1 LIEEENLG
9 KFENLRQIIV
19 RLRSPDGCPWDRA
32 QTHTSLKG
40 SMLEECYETMEAI
53 DSGQPDKL
61 CEELGDLL
69 LQIMLHSQ
77 IAEEAGQFKIEDVI
91 SGITQKLI
99 RRHPHVFGQTKL
111 NSAQEVSIN
120 WEQLKNKE
128 RPGQSILEG
137 LPKGMPA
144 LSYSQAMQRRVARV
158 GFDWEKTDDIMD
170 KLVEEVAEFKDAADQ
185 QQRVQ
190 EFGDLLFVMVNLA
203 RRLDIEPEMALQQTN
218 QRFAHRFNYM
228 EDECRRRGIQL
239 SSLSLKE
246 MDALWDVAKRKLE
259 E

>member
-1 LIEEENLG
+1 MIEENLG
-9 KFENLRQIIV
+9 NFDNLRQIIA
-19 RLRSPDGCPWDRA
+19 RLRSPNGCPWDRA
-32 QTHTSLKG
+32 QTHASLKG
-40 SMLEECYETMEAI
+40 NMLEECYETMEAI

-77 IAEEAGQFKIEDVI
+77 IAAEVGHFQIEDVI

-170 KLVEEVAEFKDAADQ
+170 KLVEEVAEFKDATDQ

-203 RRLDIEPEMALQQTN
+203 RRLDIEPELALQQTN
-218 QRFAHRFNYM
+218 QRFARRFRYM
-228 EDECRRRGIQL
+228 EDECRRQGIQL

-246 MDALWDVAKRKLE
+246 MDAMWDEAKRE
-259 E
+259 FGE

>member
-1 LIEEENLG
+1 MIEENLVN
-9 KFENLRQIIV
+9 FDNLRQIIA

-32 QTHTSLKG
+32 QTHVSLKG
-40 SMLEECYETMEAI
+40 NMLEECYETMEAI
-53 DSGQPDKL
+53 DSGQPTKL

-77 IAEEAGQFKIEDVI
+77 IASEAGHFKIEDVI
-91 SGITQKLI
+91 SGITQKLV

-111 NSAQEVSIN
+111 DSAQEVSIN

-158 GFDWEKTDDIMD
+158 GFDWERTDDILD
-170 KLVEEVAEFKDAADQ
+170 KLVEEVAEFKNATDQ
-185 QQRVQ
+185 QQRVR
-190 EFGDLLFVMVNLA
+190 EFGDLLFVLVNLA
-203 RRLDIEPEMALQQTN
+203 RRLDIEPELALHQAN
-218 QRFAHRFNYM
+218 QRFARRFSYM

-246 MDALWDVAKRKLE
+246 MDALWDEAKRALGE
-259 E
+259 

>member
-1 LIEEENLG
+1 MIEENLG
-9 KFENLRQIIV
+9 NFDNLRQIIA
-19 RLRSPDGCPWDRA
+19 RLRSPNGCPWDRE
-32 QTHTSLKG
+32 QTHASLKG
-40 SMLEECYETMEAI
+40 NMLEECYETMEAI

-77 IAEEAGQFKIEDVI
+77 IAAEAGQFQIEDVI

-99 RRHPHVFGQTKL
+99 RRHPHVFGQAKL

-170 KLVEEVAEFKDAADQ
+170 KLVEEVAEFKDATDQ

-203 RRLDIEPEMALQQTN
+203 RRLDIEPELALQQTN
-218 QRFAHRFNYM
+218 QRFARRFRYM
-228 EDECRRRGIQL
+228 EDECRRQGIQL

-246 MDALWDVAKRKLE
+246 MDAMWDEAKRE
-259 E
+259 FGE

>member
-1 LIEEENLG
+1 MIEENLG
-9 KFENLRQIIV
+9 NFDNLRQIIA

-32 QTHTSLKG
+32 QTHASLKG
-40 SMLEECYETMEAI
+40 NMLEECYETMEAI
-53 DSGQPDKL
+53 DSGQPAKL

-77 IAEEAGQFKIEDVI
+77 IAAEAGHFQIEDVI

-170 KLVEEVAEFKDAADQ
+170 KLVEEVAEFKDAQNQ

-190 EFGDLLFVMVNLA
+190 EFGDLLFVLVNMA
-203 RRLDIEPEMALQQTN
+203 RRLDIEPELALQQTN
-218 QRFAHRFNYM
+218 QRFARRFRYM

-246 MDALWDVAKRKLE
+246 MDAMWDEAKRELGE
-259 E
+259 

>member
-1 LIEEENLG
+1 MEEKNLG
-9 KFENLRQIIV
+9 KFDNLRQIIA
-19 RLRSPDGCPWDRA
+19 RLRGPGGCPWDKV
-32 QTHTSLKG
+32 QTHATLKG
-40 SMLEECYETMEAI
+40 SMLEECYETLEAI

-77 IAEEAGQFKIEDVI
+77 IADEAGQFKIEDVI

-99 RRHPHVFGQTKL
+99 RRHPHVFGETKV
-111 NSAQEVSIN
+111 NTAQEVSVN
-120 WEQLKNKE
+120 WEKLKNKE

-170 KLVEEVAEFKDAADQ
+170 KLVEEVAEFKEAPDQ
-185 QQRVQ
+185 QRRSQ
-190 EFGDLLFVMVNLA
+190 EFGDLLFFMVNLA
-203 RRLDIEPEMALQQTN
+203 RRLDIDPERALQQKN
-218 QRFAHRFNYM
+218 QRSARRFNYM
-228 EDECRRRGIQL
+228 EDECRRRGMQL

-246 MDALWDVAKRKLE
+246 MDALWDEAKRKLGE
-259 E
+259 

>member
-1 LIEEENLG
+1 MIEENLG
-9 KFENLRQIIV
+9 NFDNLRQIIA
-19 RLRSPDGCPWDRA
+19 RLRSPNGCPWDRA
-32 QTHTSLKG
+32 QTHASLKG
-40 SMLEECYETMEAI
+40 NMLEECYETMEAI

-77 IAEEAGQFKIEDVI
+77 IAAEAGHFQIEDVI

-99 RRHPHVFGQTKL
+99 RRHPHVFGQARV
-111 NSAQEVSIN
+111 SDAQEVSLR
-120 WEQLKNKE
+120 WEQLKNQE

-137 LPKGMPA
+137 LPKEMPA

-158 GFDWEKTDDIMD
+158 GFDWEKTDDIID
-170 KLVEEVAEFKDAADQ
+170 KLVEEVAEFKDAMDQ

-190 EFGDLLFVMVNLA
+190 EFGDLLFVLVNMA
-203 RRLDIEPEMALQQTN
+203 RRLDIEPELALQQTN
-218 QRFAHRFNYM
+218 QRFARRFSYM

-246 MDALWDVAKRKLE
+246 MDAMWDEAKRELGE
-259 E
+259 

>member
-1 LIEEENLG
+1 LTEENLG
-9 KFENLRQIIV
+9 NFDNLRQIIAQ
-19 RLRSPDGCPWDRA
+19 LRSPDGCPWDRA
-32 QTHTSLKG
+32 QTHASLKG
-40 SMLEECYETMEAI
+40 SILEECYETMEAI
-53 DSGQPDKL
+53 ESGQPDKV

-77 IAEEAGQFKIEDVI
+77 IAAEAGLFKIEDVI

-111 NSAQEVSIN
+111 NSAQEVSVN

-128 RPGQSILEG
+128 HPGQSILEG

-170 KLVEEVAEFKDAADQ
+170 KLIEEVAEFKDATNQ

-190 EFGDLLFVMVNLA
+190 EFGDLLFVLVNLA
-203 RRLDIEPEMALQQTN
+203 RRLDIEPELALQQAN
-218 QRFAHRFNYM
+218 QRFARRFRYM
-228 EDECRRRGIQL
+228 EDKCRRRGIQL

-246 MDALWDVAKRKLE
+246 MDALWDEAKRQLGE
-259 E
+259 

>member
-1 LIEEENLG
+1 MTEENPDNFDYL
-9 KFENLRQIIV
+9 EQIIA

-32 QTHTSLKG
+32 QTHASLKNN
-40 SMLEECYETMEAI
+40 MLEECYESMEAI

-77 IAEEAGQFKIEDVI
+77 IAAEAGQFTVEDVI
-91 SGITQKLI
+91 AGITQKLI
-99 RRHPHVFGQTKL
+99 RRHPHVFGETKL
-111 NSAQEVSIN
+111 NTAQEVSIN

-144 LSYSQAMQRRVARV
+144 LSYSHAMQRRVARV

-170 KLVEEVAEFKDAADQ
+170 KLVEEVAEFKEATDQ
-185 QQRVQ
+185 QQRVH

-203 RRLDIEPEMALQQTN
+203 RRLDIEPELALQKTN
-218 QRFAHRFNYM
+218 QKFARRFKYM
-228 EDECRRRGIQL
+228 EDQCRKRGIQL

-246 MDALWDVAKRKLE
+246 MDALWDEAKRELGK
-259 E
+259 

>member
-1 LIEEENLG
+1 MIEENLG
-9 KFENLRQIIV
+9 NFDNLRQIIA

-32 QTHTSLKG
+32 QTHASLKG

-53 DSGQPDKL
+53 DSGQPAKL

-77 IAEEAGQFKIEDVI
+77 IAAEAGQFKIEDVI

-170 KLVEEVAEFKDAADQ
+170 KLVEEVAEFKDAKDQ

-203 RRLDIEPEMALQQTN
+203 RRLDIEPELALQQTN
-218 QRFAHRFNYM
+218 QRFARRFRYM

-246 MDALWDVAKRKLE
+246 MDVLWDEAKRELGE
-259 E
+259 

>member
-1 LIEEENLG
+1 LIEENLG
-9 KFENLRQIIV
+9 NFDNLRQIIA

-32 QTHTSLKG
+32 QTHASLKG

-53 DSGQPDKL
+53 DSGQPAKL

-77 IAEEAGQFKIEDVI
+77 IAAEAGQFKIEDVI

-170 KLVEEVAEFKDAADQ
+170 KLVEEVAEFKDAKDQ

-203 RRLDIEPEMALQQTN
+203 RRLDIEPELALQQTN
-218 QRFAHRFNYM
+218 QRFARRFRYM

-246 MDALWDVAKRKLE
+246 MDVLWDEAKRELGE
-259 E
+259 

>member
-1 LIEEENLG
+1 LIEKNLG
-9 KFENLRQIIV
+9 NFDNLRQIIA

-32 QTHTSLKG
+32 QTHASLKG
-40 SMLEECYETMEAI
+40 NMLEECYETMEAI

-77 IAEEAGQFKIEDVI
+77 IAAEARHFQIEDVI

-203 RRLDIEPEMALQQTN
+203 RRLDIEPELALQQTN
-218 QRFAHRFNYM
+218 QRFARRFSYM

-246 MDALWDVAKRKLE
+246 MDVLWDEAKRELGE
-259 E
+259 